1 MLRCKESVHMTSGQ
15 LWVGKSNA
23 RDDRNARTKRQV
35 LGLWDGPC
43 LGGILSEVNELE
55 TIHCNQEAC
64 RHLPP
69 LLCLHLDDTR

>member
-1 MLRCKESVHMTSGQ
+1 MTSGQ

-23 RDDRNARTKRQV
+23 RDDRNARTRRQV

-55 TIHCNQEAC
+55 TIHCNQSGSDRREGTV
-64 RHLPP
+64 RSVLKGQS
-69 LLCLHLDDTR
+69 LLFFH